1 MINEFTYKVEH
12 AKPLWLRFVCNGAD
26 SFRIFKVQLYIY
38 MASHG
43 ITRTPYSRETR
54 TAALREEELQ
64 KINEYNSLV
73 TQVQGAR
80 SQKDYNDATLT
91 LTSALLKRNPEFYT
105 VWNYRREILLNG
117 ILPPATA
124 PKPAPDSEEEKSIL
138 LILKGELIHLL
149 PLLKSHPKCYALW
162 NHRLWVL
169 SQSSIYLSP
178 EKSQQLWKEELGL
191 VGMMLGRDERNF
203 HGWAYRRIV
212 VGAMEKELIGK
223 GMSLV
228 EQEFEYTTVMI
239 KSNMSNYSAWHSR
252 TKLVGRLL
260 KERGAKKQER
270 MDFLEDEINL
280 LKKAIITKPQDQSLW
295 FYHRWLIHSNASPST
310 GNLNEVITPNMPHS
324 IKIALVSSEI
334 EDLTDM
340 LGMGGTDA
348 SKKWLLAALVGLVGL
363 LRRLR
368 SCKPARGAKPVVS
381 DDSEEEEEDEE
392 EEGGDVDKQAE
403 MKRVWEWVKRLI
415 AVEGEKGKGRRW
427 IDLATNAKIIEKQ
440 LKDEG
445 W

>member
-1 MINEFTYKVEH
+1 
-12 AKPLWLRFVCNGAD
+12 
-26 SFRIFKVQLYIY
+26 
-38 MASHG
+38 HG
-43 ITRTPYSRETR
+43 ITRTSYSKETR
-54 TAALREEELQ
+54 TAALRREELQ

-73 TQVQGAR
+73 AGVQGAR
-80 SQKDYNDATLT
+80 SQKDYSDATLA
-91 LTSALLKRNPEFYT
+91 LTSTLLKRNPEFYT
-105 VWNYRREILLNG
+105 IWNYRREILLNG
-117 ILPPATA
+117 ILPPAVT

-169 SQSSIYLSP
+169 SQSGIYLSL
-178 EKSQQLWKEELGL
+178 EKSQGLWKEELVL

-212 VGAMEKELIGK
+212 VGAIEKGMIGK

-260 KERGAKKQER
+260 EERGAKKQER

-295 FYHRWLIHSNASPST
+295 LYYRWLIHSNASPSN

-324 IKIALVSSEI
+324 IKIALVSSEM

-340 LGMGGTDA
+340 LDMGGTDA

-368 SCKPARGAKPVVS
+368 RSKPVREAKLV
-381 DDSEEEEEDEE
+381 DNEDSEEEEEE
-392 EEGGDVDKQAE
+392 EEGEDEGGDGVDEQAE
-403 MKRVWEWVKRLI
+403 MKRVREWVKRLI
-415 AVEGEKGKGRRW
+415 AIEGEKGKGRRW
-427 IDLATNAKIIEKQ
+427 IDLGRSQSSNYTCFVDLAS
-440 LKDEG
+440 
-445 W
+445 